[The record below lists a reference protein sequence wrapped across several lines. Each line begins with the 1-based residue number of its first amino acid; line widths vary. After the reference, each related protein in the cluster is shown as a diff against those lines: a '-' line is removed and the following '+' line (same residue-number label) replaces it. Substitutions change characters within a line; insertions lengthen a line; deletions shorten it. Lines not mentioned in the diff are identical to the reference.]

1 MIITRVSSFYAP
13 LTRVH
18 KFYSTAV
25 CMSEKLKAVVE
36 KQFPVHPFSAG
47 ITERN
52 RLPLMRNYLAMS
64 QAFPY
69 LQAGSQKDLIFS
81 IMEKNVDVPEDIEKT
96 SVVGNFLCWDETG
109 GNQLMLTKGVVALP
123 EILRTRQQFHANLL
137 KKDLKLLFQENVQ
150 PDYSAVTVTYLKEL
164 HKRLSS
170 PDQLVRCSMMI
181 GFEMH
186 AYEMITALWQSIS
199 TQFRIGK
206 EHLSYFQTHVGGKDP
221 AEIYHVQMTQSLVK
235 DLVLQ
240 RDEERFIKEFQDSY
254 ALNINWCQSLT
265 YIEDKKDE
273 VRFSRLGNRLSIQE
287 DVTLWEGEN
296 RVSSKKD
303 K

>member
-1 MIITRVSSFYAP
+1 MIITRVLNSYIPSAHFIRSS
-13 LTRVH
+13 
-18 KFYSTAV
+18 STAV
-25 CMSEKLKAVVE
+25 CMSEKLKTVVE
-36 KQFPVHPFSAG
+36 NRFSVHPFSTG
-47 ITERN
+47 ITAQN
-52 RLPLMRNYLAMS
+52 RRPLMRNYLAMS

-96 SVVGNFLCWDETG
+96 SVVGNFLSWDETG
-109 GNQLMLTKGVVALP
+109 GNQLMLTKGIVALP
-123 EILRTRQQFHANLL
+123 EILKTRHQFHANLL

-170 PDQLVRCSMMI
+170 LDRLIRCSTMI

-199 TQFRIGK
+199 AQFQVGK
-206 EHLSYFQTHVGGKDP
+206 EHLSYFQTHVGGEDP
-221 AEIYHVQMTQSLVK
+221 AEGYHVQMTESLVK

-240 RDEERFIKEFQDSY
+240 GDEERFVNEFQDSY
-254 ALNINWCQSLT
+254 ALNINWCKALT

-273 VRFSRLGNRLSIQE
+273 IIFSRSSNRLGNQRDE
-287 DVTLWEGEN
+287 TLWE
-296 RVSSKKD
+296 RVESYEHL
-303 K
+303 